1 MQSDST
7 PQVDTRLLQSR
18 FEGLYKFVMDMHW
31 RVLALEGHSIL
42 LEWRDEAHRVIERG
56 ANSDEQIAR
65 LNKIAMRYAD
75 KTGKTV
81 PLVGREAYEPETA
94 GWKFDQEAQR

>member
-1 MQSDST
+1 MSDSN
-7 PQVDTRLLQSR
+7 PVDTRLLQSR

-42 LEWRDEAHRVIERG
+42 LEWRDEAHRMIERG
-56 ANSDEQIAR
+56 NATDDEISR
-65 LNKIAMRYAD
+65 LNRIAMRYAD

-81 PLVGREAYEPETA
+81 ALIGRESYAPETS
-94 GWKFDQEAQR
+94 GLHPDQEGQR